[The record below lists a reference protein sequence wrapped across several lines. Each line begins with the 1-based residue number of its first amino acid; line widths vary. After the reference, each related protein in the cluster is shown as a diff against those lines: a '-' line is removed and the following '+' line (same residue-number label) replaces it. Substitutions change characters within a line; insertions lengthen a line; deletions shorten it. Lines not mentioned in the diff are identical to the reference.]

1 VKGGKHM
8 AVKNLVMTFLN
19 EEGSRSSITLPAVR
33 PNVTQEEVS
42 AAMDAIINK
51 NVFYSSGGDFQT
63 KHAAQ
68 ITERIVTDLDVK

>member
-1 VKGGKHM
+1 M

-19 EEGSRSSITLPAVR
+19 EEGARTSVTLPAAR
-33 PNVTQEEVS
+33 PDVTESEVS
-42 AAMDAIINK
+42 AAMDTIISK
-51 NVFYSSGGDFQT
+51 NVFYTNGGDLKS